1 VANLA
6 LPVCYH
12 RYERERF
19 STGKHLLLPLL
30 GAAAIGYP
38 LSELVKPGQPAPFDR
53 YPLIAGVVVVAL
65 IWGAVALAR
74 DRTLADRVGS
84 VVADAD

>member
-1 VANLA
+1 
-6 LPVCYH
+6 
-12 RYERERF
+12 
-19 STGKHLLLPLL
+19 
-30 GAAAIGYP
+30 
-38 LSELVKPGQPAPFDR
+38 
-53 YPLIAGVVVVAL
+53 VVAL